1 MKAVWYEEFGAA
13 EDVLQ
18 FGDFKTPEPKA
29 GQVKIRVHASG
40 VNPSDTKK
48 RLGANPKLLAAG
60 PVIPNSDGAGE
71 IVVVGSASS
80 ELASDVAAVW
90 IDGELNYLV
99 DKNTKY
105 SLARSIYIE

>member
-48 RLGANPKLLAAG
+48 GWVPIQNYWQQAQ
-60 PVIPNSDGAGE
+60 
-71 IVVVGSASS
+71 SS
-80 ELASDVAAVW
+80 LTVMVR
-90 IDGELNYLV
+90 G
-99 DKNTKY
+99 K
-105 SLARSIYIE
+105 